1 MKTRSQTR
9 NEAALKVNLKPQLAP
24 TQLTAKPVL
33 LPYEPIDFDEASLA
47 WRANK
52 KHLGNGQFKYVCPV
66 VKDFLRCGRNVLKG
80 CMTCRLHS

>member
-1 MKTRSQTR
+1 MKTRSQTK
-9 NEAALKVNLKPQLAP
+9 NEAIKVNSVQSLPQVVY
-24 TQLTAKPVL
+24 KPVL

-66 VKDFLRCGRNVLKG
+66 VKDFLRCGRNVMKG
-80 CMTCRLHS
+80 CMTCRLHT

>member
-1 MKTRSQTR
+1 MKTRSQSK
-9 NEAALKVNLKPQLAP
+9 NEAIKVNSVQSLPQVVY
-24 TQLTAKPVL
+24 KPVL

-66 VKDFLRCGRNVLKG
+66 VKDFLRCGRNVMKG
-80 CMTCRLHS
+80 CMTCRLHT

>member
-9 NEAALKVNLKPQLAP
+9 NEALKVNLPQVIS
-24 TQLTAKPVL
+24 KPVL
-33 LPYEPIDFDEASLA
+33 LPYEPIDFDEASFA

-66 VKDFLRCGRNVLKG
+66 VKDFLRCGRNVMKG
-80 CMTCRLHS
+80 CMTCRLHT

>member
-1 MKTRSQTR
+1 MKTRSQTK
-9 NEAALKVNLKPQLAP
+9 NEAALKVICKP
-24 TQLTAKPVL
+24 LTSEQSPKPVL

-66 VKDFLRCGRNVLKG
+66 VKDFLRCGKNVLKG
-80 CMTCRLHS
+80 CMTCRLHT